1 MYADVSFPI
10 SSWRVFTYRI
20 PKPLDGVIKTGIRV
34 KAPLGRRKAVQG
46 VVVGLGD
53 KAKFKGKIQLIS
65 EVVDDVPLLDDTLWR
80 LISWVSDYYLTPL
93 GLVMRSAVPSGLSQQ
108 YEPAQIL
115 EVSAEKISADQLQEL
130 KEKAPK
136 QYKVIQAISNRGG
149 KLFVKDLSDVSDRAS
164 AICRSLEKKGLVAV
178 RALTREP
185 ELGGLKVTS

>member
-20 PKPLDGVIKTGIRV
+20 PQPLEGVIQTGIRV

-46 VVVGLGD
+46 VVVGLRD

-65 EVVDDVPLLDDTLWR
+65 EVVDDVPLLDDTLWK

-93 GLVMRSAVPSGLSQQ
+93 GQVMRSAVPSGLSQQ
-108 YEPAQIL
+108 YEPTQIL
-115 EVSAEKISADQLQEL
+115 EVSAEKIPSGQLQEL

-136 QYKVIQAISNRGG
+136 QYKIVQAISNRGG
-149 KLFVKDLSDVSDRAS
+149 TLFVKDLADVSDRAS
-164 AICRSLEKKGLVAV
+164 AVCRSLEKKGLVAI
-178 RALTREP
+178 
-185 ELGGLKVTS
+185 

>member
-20 PKPLDGVIKTGIRV
+20 PQPLDGVIQTGIRV

-65 EVVDDVPLLDDTLWR
+65 EVVDDVPLLDDTLWQ

-93 GLVMRSAVPSGLSQQ
+93 GQVMRSAVPSGLSQQ

-115 EVSAEKISADQLQEL
+115 EVSA
-130 KEKAPK
+130 
-136 QYKVIQAISNRGG
+136 
-149 KLFVKDLSDVSDRAS
+149 
-164 AICRSLEKKGLVAV
+164 
-178 RALTREP
+178 
-185 ELGGLKVTS
+185 

>member
-20 PKPLDGVIKTGIRV
+20 PQPLDGVIQTGIRV

-53 KAKFKGKIQLIS
+53 KAKFKGKIQPIS
-65 EVVDDVPLLDDTLWR
+65 EVVDDVPLLDDTLWQ

-93 GLVMRSAVPSGLSQQ
+93 GQVMRSAVPSGLSQQ

-115 EVSAEKISADQLQEL
+115 EVSAEKISSEINL
-130 KEKAPK
+130 PF
-136 QYKVIQAISNRGG
+136 S
-149 KLFVKDLSDVSDRAS
+149 
-164 AICRSLEKKGLVAV
+164 
-178 RALTREP
+178 
-185 ELGGLKVTS
+185 